1 MKTSAQK
8 LRSMAKDAQ
17 LSGFILEAV
26 RHYSNEVLSD
36 STDWGNNSLINKDYW
51 QMLARLAM
59 EETKV

>member
-17 LSGFILEAV
+17 LSGYITEAI

-36 STDWGNNSLINKDYW
+36 STDWGDKSLINKEYW

-59 EETKV
+59 EKVNE

>member
-1 MKTSAQK
+1 MKTSSQK

-17 LSGFILEAV
+17 LSGYVMEAI

-36 STDWGNNSLINKDYW
+36 STDWGSNSLINKDYW
-51 QMLARLAM
+51 QTLARLAM